1 MPELTFRSPGVSTRE
16 IDLSGPRRVAPV
28 GTPAGV
34 IGTADDGP
42 AFVPITVGSYSD
54 FTGLFGAS
62 DGEKFG
68 PLAVNEWLKNATS
81 CTYVRVLGVGDGK
94 KKNSSTGKVTNAGF
108 VVGTKQVQANGVV
121 NENPF
126 ANSGGVPGRTYFL
139 GAFMSESNGST
150 VFSDA
155 GIQATAPTSGKQ
167 ATAVN
172 AIDTNGAYAG
182 INGGTDVKF
191 TINVPATAG
200 GEGGVVTIV
209 LEDGDDTGAAGAGAN
224 QIGIGGSSGLGD
236 PSWQNLVLAAINN
249 DTSSGRIT
257 MATSGRGT
265 AGITGVTATDGT
277 STTQT
282 TLTIDAAGAAGNSA
296 VLASTAGANIIDV
309 TAFTGGADGNHA
321 VPIIRGILM
330 APSGVTLALSG
341 NYTYDSSAPATTL
354 TASARWGK
362 TVESGGPDN
371 GGGQTGNLDMRGAPT
386 GSVKL
391 GSQEFVMLLNGHKGS
406 SLYPRVVTASFDMRN
421 QNYFGNVF
429 NTDSTKIEEAGHLLY
444 GRYDIHPALAAVT
457 GAGVLNVGAT
467 KDHAGFNDAVFI
479 TYGSGSGNAN
489 SGASNRPNYESFESR
504 YTTAFSPYVISQ
516 DFGGSPYDVF
526 RVEALSDGAVS
537 TDRFKISIENIKK
550 TNSDTDKFGSFDIV
564 VRAFSDT
571 DELPVVLEAFRGVDL
586 DPTSGRFVARI
597 VGDQKAY
604 FNFDANSG
612 AQKLVVE
619 GDYPNNS
626 RLIRIKQSTALKK
639 SEIPDEGLPMGFR
652 GPYHLV
658 TSGSTQLAPVTGT
671 LNYAGVNPA
680 GSADI
685 QGKMVNINRA
695 VEPPLPFRETV
706 AMGTGQTKRAK
717 SSLYWGVQFSNK
729 EDLSE
734 PNKVSLFNSSMNTY
748 AKFFPRFEGSDQDF
762 SVGDNAGAADS
773 GGVIFDS
780 DRFNNNKFSLEKLQ
794 VRTGSDT
801 LADPS
806 YWLSASYTR
815 KGTIVADE
823 TNKTRAFKVDDLKSA
838 ANRNF
843 AKFTFF
849 LQGGFDGTNIFN
861 KDKMKLTNAAAIREM
876 DDATAQGAT
885 SGPTVASFRKAID
898 IMGNTSD
905 VSIKLLAIPG
915 IRETGITDY
924 AIDAVESRF
933 DALYIMD
940 IEERDTLNTVVTSS
954 AQVVHVKNTTT
965 DFTNRALDTS
975 FAAAYFPDVIQ
986 RDPGVGTNIQVPPS
1000 VAVLGAFA
1008 LNDAIGHPWFAPAGF
1023 SRGALNDAQRA
1034 AVELKRSNLDD
1045 LYDVDVNPITDF
1057 PGTGLVVFGQKTL
1070 LAAASALDRVNV
1082 RRLLIEI
1089 RRNVRAVA
1097 NTLLFEPNR
1106 QTTLDKFNALVN
1118 PILQGIQEKNG
1129 LARFKVIIDT
1139 TTTTQADVENN
1150 TIRGKIFV
1158 QPTRTIEFIALDFV
1172 VTNAGAGA

>member
-1 MPELTFRSPGVSTRE
+1 
-16 IDLSGPRRVAPV
+16 
-28 GTPAGV
+28 
-34 IGTADDGP
+34 
-42 AFVPITVGSYSD
+42 
-54 FTGLFGAS
+54 
-62 DGEKFG
+62 
-68 PLAVNEWLKNATS
+68 
-81 CTYVRVLGVGDGK
+81 
-94 KKNSSTGKVTNAGF
+94 
-108 VVGTKQVQANGVV
+108 
-121 NENPF
+121 
-126 ANSGGVPGRTYFL
+126 
-139 GAFMSESNGST
+139 
-150 VFSDA
+150 
-155 GIQATAPTSGKQ
+155 
-167 ATAVN
+167 
-172 AIDTNGAYAG
+172 
-182 INGGTDVKF
+182 
-191 TINVPATAG
+191 
-200 GEGGVVTIV
+200 
-209 LEDGDDTGAAGAGAN
+209 
-224 QIGIGGSSGLGD
+224 
-236 PSWQNLVLAAINN
+236 
-249 DTSSGRIT
+249 
-257 MATSGRGT
+257 
-265 AGITGVTATDGT
+265 
-277 STTQT
+277 
-282 TLTIDAAGAAGNSA
+282 
-296 VLASTAGANIIDV
+296 
-309 TAFTGGADGNHA
+309 
-321 VPIIRGILM
+321 
-330 APSGVTLALSG
+330 
-341 NYTYDSSAPATTL
+341 L
-354 TASARWGK
+354 TASARLGE
-362 TVESGGPDN
+362 TVEGSSMPSKGP
-371 GGGQTGNLDMRGAPT
+371 GYTGNLGMRGANT
-386 GSVKL
+386 GSIKL

-406 SLYPRVVTASFDMRN
+406 SNYPRVVTASMDYRN
-421 QNYFGNVF
+421 PNYFANVF
-429 NTDSTKIEEAGHLLY
+429 NTDSTKIEEAGHYLY
-444 GRYDIHPALAAVT
+444 GRYDIHPALAVVT
-457 GAGVLNVGAT
+457 GVGVFTPGAT
-467 KDHAGFNDAVFI
+467 EAKDTSYNDAVFL
-479 TYGSGSGNAN
+479 TTGAFAQNT
-489 SGASNRPNYESFESR
+489 GASNGPNYESFETR

-516 DFGGSPYDVF
+516 DFGGAPYDVF

-550 TNSDTDKFGSFDIV
+550 TNSDTDKFGSFDVV
-564 VRAFSDT
+564 VRQFDDT

-586 DPTSGRFVARI
+586 DPTSGRFIARVI
-597 VGDQKAY
+597 GDQKAY
-604 FNFDANSG
+604 YNFDANSG
-612 AQKLVVE
+612 AQKLIVE

-626 RLIRIKQSTALKK
+626 RLVRIKQSVALKK

-658 TSGSTQLAPVTGT
+658 TSGSTQLNDITSSYGHTAGDDW
-671 LNYAGVNPA
+671 NYVDT
-680 GSADI
+680 SA
-685 QGKMVNINRA
+685 QLGLRNA
-695 VEPPLPFRETV
+695 VEPPIPFRETV
-706 AMGTGQTKRAK
+706 TLGTGQTKRAK

-729 EDLSE
+729 EDLNE
-734 PNKVSLFNSSMNTY
+734 PNKVSLFNPTMRTY
-748 AKFFPRFEGSDQDF
+748 AKFFPRFEGSAQDF
-762 SVGDNAGAADS
+762 SVGNNAGIADPLS
-773 GGVIFDS
+773 GSILDS

-806 YWLSASYTR
+806 YWLSASYAR

-838 ANRNF
+838 GNRNY

-861 KDKMKLTNAAAIREM
+861 KDKMNLTNAAAIREM

-905 VSIKLLAIPG
+905 VSIKLLTIPG
-915 IRETGITDY
+915 MRETGITDY

-1023 SRGALNDAQRA
+1023 SRGALRDAQRA
-1034 AVELKRSNLDD
+1034 SVELKRANLDD

-1089 RRNVRAVA
+1089 RRNVRTVA

-1118 PILQGIQEKNG
+1118 PILQAIQEQNG
-1129 LARFKVIIDT
+1129 LERFKVIVDST
-1139 TTTTQADVENN
+1139 TTTHADVENN
-1150 TIRGKIFV
+1150 TIRGKIYV

>member
-1 MPELTFRSPGVSTRE
+1 MPELTHRSPGVSTRE
-16 IDLSGPRRVAPV
+16 IDLSGPRRVTPV

-42 AFVPITVGSYSD
+42 AFVPVTVGSYSD

-68 PLAVNEWLKNATS
+68 PLAVNEWLKNAAS
-81 CTYVRVLGVGDGK
+81 CTYIRVLGAGDGK
-94 KKNSSTGKVTNAGF
+94 KKSSSTGKVTNAGF
-108 VVGTKQVQANGVV
+108 VVGAKQVQANGVV
-121 NENPF
+121 NENPY
-126 ANSGGVPGRTYFL
+126 ANSGGVQGRTYFL

-150 VFSDA
+150 IFSEA
-155 GIQATAPTSGKQ
+155 GIQVNTPSATA
-167 ATAVN
+167 AT
-172 AIDTNGAYAG
+172 
-182 INGGTDVKF
+182 
-191 TINVPATAG
+191 
-200 GEGGVVTIV
+200 VTITFNNAP
-209 LEDGDDTGAAGAGAN
+209 DADDT
-224 QIGIGGSSGLGD
+224 
-236 PSWQNLVLAAINN
+236 
-249 DTSSGRIT
+249 IT
-257 MATSGRGT
+257 
-265 AGITGVTATDGT
+265 IVATDGT
-277 STTQT
+277 SVEFTCTDGTTDGT
-282 TLTIDAAGAAGNSA
+282 NFSRGGTKHGADHLKTAIAASSLSAKISAGSVGGSDPYTLTLTQA
-296 VLASTAGANIIDV
+296 TAGATGNRTITSDLASVSIGGNTV
-309 TAFTGGADGNHA
+309 ATNGAFTGGYENNHA

-330 APSGVTLALSG
+330 APSGVTLGLSG
-341 NYTYDSSAPATTL
+341 NYTADSSAPALTL
-354 TASARWGK
+354 TASSRLGHTKEGTPYNATHRY
-362 TVESGGPDN
+362 
-371 GGGQTGNLDMRGAPT
+371 TGNDGMRGGLT
-386 GSVKL
+386 GSIKL

-406 SLYPRVVTASFDMRN
+406 SLYPRVVTASLDMRN
-421 QNYFGNVF
+421 PNYFGNIF
-429 NTDSTKIEEAGHLLY
+429 NTDSTKIEEAGHYLY
-444 GRYDIHPALAAVT
+444 GRYDIHPALAVVT
-457 GAGVLNVGAT
+457 GAGVLNPGST
-467 KDHAGFNDAVFI
+467 DDGGTTPYNDAVFL
-479 TYGSGSGNAN
+479 THGSGSLNSN
-489 SGASNRPNYESFESR
+489 SGASTRPNYESFESR

-526 RVEALSDGAVS
+526 RVEALSDGRVS

-550 TNSDTDKFGSFDIV
+550 TNSDTEKFGSFDLV
-564 VRAFSDT
+564 VRRFDDT

-586 DPTSGRFVARI
+586 DSTSGRFIARV

-604 FNFDANSG
+604 YNFDANSG
-612 AQKLVVE
+612 AQKLIVE

-652 GPYHLV
+652 GPYHMV
-658 TSGSTQLAPVTGT
+658 TSGSSQLHPVTGV
-671 LNYAGVNPA
+671 LNFAGVNPV
-680 GSADI
+680 GSEDI
-685 QGKMVNINRA
+685 QGKMVNLNRA
-695 VEPPLPFRETV
+695 VEPPIPFRETV
-706 AMGTGQTKRAK
+706 ALGSGQTKRAK
-717 SSLYWGVQFSNK
+717 ASFYWGVQFSNK
-729 EDLSE
+729 EDITE
-734 PNKVSLFNSSMNTY
+734 PNKVALFNQSMRTY

-762 SVGDNAGAADS
+762 SVGNNAGTADS

-780 DRFNNNKFSLEKLQ
+780 DRFNNNKFTLEKIQ

-806 YWLSASYTR
+806 YWLSASYNR
-815 KGTIVADE
+815 KGNITANQ

-838 ANRNF
+838 GNRNY

-849 LQGGFDGTNIFN
+849 LQGGFDGTNLFN
-861 KDKMKLTNAAAIREM
+861 KDKMKLTNAAAVREM

-905 VSIKLLAIPG
+905 VSIKLLTIPG
-915 IRETGITDY
+915 MRDTGITDY
-924 AIDAVESRF
+924 AIDSVESRF

-940 IEERDTLNTVVTSS
+940 IEERDTLNTIVTSS
-954 AQVVHVKNTTT
+954 AQIVHVKNTTT

-1034 AVELKRSNLDD
+1034 SVELKRSNLDD

-1118 PILQGIQEKNG
+1118 PILQGIQEQNG
-1129 LARFKVIIDT
+1129 LERFKVIIDSS
-1139 TTTTQADVENN
+1139 TTTQADVENN
-1150 TIRGKIFV
+1150 TIRGKIYV

-1172 VTNAGAGA
+1172 VTNAGSGA

>member
-68 PLAVNEWLKNATS
+68 PLAVNEWLKNAAS

-94 KKNSSTGKVTNAGF
+94 KKNSTTGKVTNAGF
-108 VVGTKQVQANGVV
+108 VVGAKQVQPNGVV
-121 NENPF
+121 NENPY

-150 VFSDA
+150 IFSDA
-155 GIQATAPTSGKQ
+155 GIQVNTPSATA
-167 ATAVN
+167 ATVTLTFNNAPAV
-172 AIDTNGAYAG
+172 DE
-182 INGGTDVKF
+182 
-191 TINVPATAG
+191 TI
-200 GEGGVVTIV
+200 TIV
-209 LEDGDDTGAAGAGAN
+209 
-224 QIGIGGSSGLGD
+224 S
-236 PSWQNLVLAAINN
+236 
-249 DTSSGRIT
+249 
-257 MATSGRGT
+257 
-265 AGITGVTATDGT
+265 TDGT
-277 STTQT
+277 SVTFTVTATTESGTQFGRDGT
-282 TLTIDAAGAAGNSA
+282 KHGADKLATAIGLSSLSAKISVGSVGGSDPYTLTLTQVTGGSAGNRTITSD
-296 VLASTAGANIIDV
+296 LADV
-309 TAFTGGADGNHA
+309 SIGGNTVATNGDFTGGYENNHA
-321 VPIIRGILM
+321 APIIRGVLL

-341 NYTYDSSAPATTL
+341 NFTYDSSAPATTL
-354 TASARWGK
+354 TASARWGATK
-362 TVESGGPDN
+362 EGVQSN
-371 GGGQTGNLDMRGAPT
+371 GGAGHSYTGNLGMRGAQT
-386 GSVKL
+386 GSIKV

-406 SLYPRVVTASFDMRN
+406 SLYPRVVTASMDMRN
-421 QNYFGNVF
+421 SNYFGNVL
-429 NTDSTKIEEAGHLLY
+429 NTDSTKIEEAGHCLY
-444 GRYDIHPALAAVT
+444 GRYDIHPALAVVT
-457 GAGVLNVGAT
+457 GVGVVNPGAT
-467 KDHAGFNDAVFI
+467 DQGDGTYNDAVFL
-479 TYGSGSGNAN
+479 TRGSGSLNHNNG
-489 SGASNRPNYESFESR
+489 SSTRPNYESFQSR

-695 VEPPLPFRETV
+695 VEPPIPFRETV

-729 EDLSE
+729 EDLNE